1 MSRRR
6 NARRGE
12 LAWKS
17 LAGIMLVNGT
27 LGVVAPRFLIRR
39 LGVRPELE
47 PGMIYVFRMFGV
59 RTLFIAVDLF
69 RRPQQRGRLLREGVA
84 VHGIDTGAAL
94 TAAALGQLPWRH
106 GLLVAGISFTN
117 TVLAVVGARAYRGH
131 P

>member
-6 NARRGE
+6 NARRGK
-12 LAWKS
+12 LVWKC
-17 LAGIMLVNGT
+17 LAGIMPVNGT

-69 RRPQQRGRLLREGVA
+69 RRHQQRGRLLREGVA

-106 GLLVAGISFTN
+106 GLLVAGISVTN
-117 TVLAVVGARAYRGH
+117 TAPPGGGPAATPG
-131 P
+131 